1 MTALGG
7 SQGCCP
13 EWSERQLPSRGLLHQ
28 PHRMDPLERHRQMV
42 ERFPENE
49 LGRFSLGKAL
59 FDLGR
64 YPEAEEHLG
73 VALRR
78 KPDWMVVQILIG
90 KCALEQGRRSEAIA
104 AFERARDLAVAQH
117 HEGPLAEMEGLLAD
131 LQG

>member
-1 MTALGG
+1 
-7 SQGCCP
+7 
-13 EWSERQLPSRGLLHQ
+13 
-28 PHRMDPLERHRQMV
+28 MDLLERHRQMV